1 MTNVAIG
8 SFVELRKEYFEIDKR
23 FANINNIY
31 GIIVSRADLAD
42 HKVSFLVSIR
52 EFKGDYVFVLED
64 EIKRTMLDMSV
75 LDKLNFIA
83 QFDGFW
89 YTYHKTIYQKLLIDA
104 VTNYFS

>member
-1 MTNVAIG
+1 MANIAIG
-8 SFVELRKEYFEIDKR
+8 SFVELKKEYFVVDRRFDNID
-23 FANINNIY
+23 NVY

-42 HKVSFLVSIR
+42 QRVSYLVSIR

-64 EIKRTMLDMSV
+64 EIKRTILDMSV

-89 YTYHKTIYQKLLIDA
+89 YTFHKSIYQKLLIDA
-104 VTNYFS
+104 ITNYFS